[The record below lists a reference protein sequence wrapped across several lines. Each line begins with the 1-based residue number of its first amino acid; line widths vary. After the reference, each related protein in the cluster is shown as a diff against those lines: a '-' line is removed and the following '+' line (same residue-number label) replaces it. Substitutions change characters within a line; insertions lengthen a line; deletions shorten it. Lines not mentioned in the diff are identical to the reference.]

1 MKAIIVGGGKVG
13 FYLAKTLLEHEYE
26 VTIIEREKE
35 QSHYCANHL
44 EAEVACG
51 DGTSVETL
59 SSCGVEKADCVIA
72 VTGRD
77 ECNLITCQVAKKA
90 FGVRKTIAKVNN
102 PKNADVMKQLGVDIV
117 VSATDN
123 IIQLLEHEVDFSAMK
138 KLLSI
143 DEEFDDASLVEITL
157 PENYVYEGKKL
168 AELSLPEQCNI
179 ACINRGGRTI
189 IPRGATILWSGDI
202 VMVVMMNSKEKELRK
217 ALKIKD

>member
-1 MKAIIVGGGKVG
+1 MKAIIVGGGRVG
-13 FYLAKTLLEHEYE
+13 FYLAKTLLEHGYE
-26 VTIIEREKE
+26 VTIIERDKE
-35 QSHYCANHL
+35 QSRYCANNL

-51 DGTSVETL
+51 DGTSAEML
-59 SSCGVEKADCVIA
+59 SACGVEKADCVIA

-90 FGVRKTIAKVNN
+90 FDVRKTIAKVNN

-138 KLLSI
+138 KLLTI

-168 AELSLPEQCNI
+168 AELSLPDQCNI

>member
-1 MKAIIVGGGKVG
+1 MKAIIVGGGRVG
-13 FYLAKTLLEHEYE
+13 FYLTKTLLEHGYG
-26 VTIIEREKE
+26 VTIIERDKE
-35 QSHYCANHL
+35 QSRYCANNL

-51 DGTSVETL
+51 DGTSAEML
-59 SSCGVEKADCVIA
+59 LSCGVEKADCVIA

-77 ECNLITCQVAKKA
+77 ECNLIACQVAKKA

-102 PKNADVMKQLGVDIV
+102 PKNADVMKRLGVDIV
-117 VSATDN
+117 VSAIDN
-123 IIQLLEHEVDFSAMK
+123 IIQLLEHEVDFSAIK
-138 KLLSI
+138 KLLTI

-189 IPRGATILWSGDI
+189 IPRGATILWSGDV

>member
-1 MKAIIVGGGKVG
+1 MKTIIVGGGKVG
-13 FYLAKTLLEHEYE
+13 FYLTKTLLEHGYE
-26 VTIIEREKE
+26 VTIIEKNKE
-35 QSHYCANHL
+35 QSRYCANNL

-51 DGTSVETL
+51 DGTSAETL
-59 SSCGVEKADCVIA
+59 LACGADKADCVIA
-72 VTGRD
+72 VTGKD
-77 ECNLITCQVAKKA
+77 ECNLICCQVAKKA

-117 VSATDN
+117 VSATEN
-123 IIQLLEHEVDFSAMK
+123 IIQQLEHEVDFSAMK

-143 DEEFDDASLVEITL
+143 DEEYDDASLVEITL
-157 PENYVYEGKKL
+157 PENYVYQGKKL
-168 AELSLPEQCNI
+168 AELSLPDQCNI

>member
-157 PENYVYEGKKL
+157 PENYVYDGKKL

-189 IPRGATILWSGDI
+189 IPRGATILLSGD
-202 VMVVMMNSKEKELRK
+202 VVLVVMMNSKEKELRK

>member
-26 VTIIEREKE
+26 VTIIERDKE
-35 QSHYCANHL
+35 QSRYCANNL

-51 DGTSVETL
+51 DGTSAETL
-59 SSCGVEKADCVIA
+59 LSCGVEKADCVIA

-77 ECNLITCQVAKKA
+77 ECNLIACQVAKKA

-102 PKNADVMKQLGVDIV
+102 PKNADVMKRLGVDIV
-117 VSATDN
+117 VSAIDN

-138 KLLSI
+138 KLLTI

-168 AELSLPEQCNI
+168 AELKLPEQCNI

>member
-13 FYLAKTLLEHEYE
+13 FYLTKTLLEHNYE
-26 VTIIEREKE
+26 VTIIENDKE
-35 QSHYCANHL
+35 QSRYCANNL

-51 DGTSVETL
+51 DGTSYETL
-59 SSCGVEKADCVIA
+59 LACGADKADCVIA
-72 VTGRD
+72 VTGKD
-77 ECNLITCQVAKKA
+77 ECNLICCQIAKKA

-143 DEEFDDASLVEITL
+143 DEEYDDASLVEITL
-157 PENYVYEGKKL
+157 PEDYVYAGKKL

-202 VMVVMMNSKEKELRK
+202 VLVVMMNSKEKELRK

>member
-1 MKAIIVGGGKVG
+1 MKTIIVGGGKVG
-13 FYLAKTLLEHEYE
+13 FYLTKTLLEHGYE
-26 VTIIEREKE
+26 VTIIENDKE
-35 QSHYCANHL
+35 QSRYCANNL

-51 DGTSVETL
+51 DGTSYETL
-59 SSCGVEKADCVIA
+59 LACGADKADCVIA
-72 VTGRD
+72 VTGKD
-77 ECNLITCQVAKKA
+77 ECNLICCQVAKKA

-143 DEEFDDASLVEITL
+143 DEEYDDASLVEITL
-157 PENYVYEGKKL
+157 PENYVYQGKKL
-168 AELSLPEQCNI
+168 AELSLPDQCNI

-189 IPRGATILWSGDI
+189 IPRGATILLSGDI
-202 VMVVMMNSKEKELRK
+202 VLVVMMNSKEKELRK

>member
-13 FYLAKTLLEHEYE
+13 FYLTKTLLEHNYE
-26 VTIIEREKE
+26 VTIIEKNKE
-35 QSHYCANHL
+35 QSRYCANNL

-51 DGTSVETL
+51 DGTIYETL
-59 SSCGVEKADCVIA
+59 LACGADKADCVIS
-72 VTGRD
+72 VTGKD
-77 ECNLITCQVAKKA
+77 ECNLISCQVAKKA

-117 VSATDN
+117 VSATEN

-143 DEEFDDASLVEITL
+143 DEEYDDASLVEITL

-189 IPRGATILWSGDI
+189 IPRGATILLSGD
-202 VMVVMMNSKEKELRK
+202 VVLVVMMNSKEKELRR

>member
-1 MKAIIVGGGKVG
+1 MKAIIVGGGRVG
-13 FYLAKTLLEHEYE
+13 FYLTKTLLEHGYG
-26 VTIIEREKE
+26 VTIIERDKE
-35 QSHYCANHL
+35 QSRYCANNL

-51 DGTSVETL
+51 DGTSAEML
-59 SSCGVEKADCVIA
+59 LSCGVEKADCVIA

-77 ECNLITCQVAKKA
+77 ECNLIACQVAKKA

-102 PKNADVMKQLGVDIV
+102 PKNADVMKRLGVDIV
-117 VSATDN
+117 VSAIDN
-123 IIQLLEHEVDFSAMK
+123 IIQLLEHEVDFSAIK
-138 KLLSI
+138 KLLTI

-217 ALKIKD
+217 ALKITD